1 MKSGKY
7 LDGEKMTFQAF
18 SEIWF
23 TDYANQH
30 LESSTLQLYKHLLQ
44 LHILPAIGHLKLAK
58 VQPAHLNKLYNTLSQ
73 ERKDGKPGGYSPK
86 TIKHVH
92 NLISGIYSAAVKWN
106 TVMEN
111 PCDRVT
117 PPKQTP
123 ARDKIKY
130 FTLEQTELF
139 LSLLDQYQTPTG
151 LKLFFHMAL
160 FCGMRRG
167 ELIALEWS
175 DLDFAQNAVSITKS
189 TSVVNS
195 KPLTKIPKT
204 ATSIR
209 TISVPASVMEIAKAH
224 RKEQLEYRLSI
235 GSAWEG
241 DNYIFT
247 QWNGRQMY
255 PDTPYNAFKKLIARY
270 NKENPVADP
279 LPDIPLHGLRHTSA
293 TLLISQ
299 NVDVRTVSGRLG
311 HAQTSTTMDIYS
323 HTLKKMDEKAAN
335 ALDDLLTK
343 KA

>member
-1 MKSGKY
+1 MASIRKRGDTYQITVSNGRDSTGKQIIETATFAPDPSRTEKQNRKALEKFVFEFEDKVKSGKY

-23 TDYANQH
+23 TDYANQQ
-30 LESSTLQLYKHLLQ
+30 LEASTSQLYRHLLQ

-73 ERKDGKPGGYSPK
+73 ERKDGKPGGYASK

-92 NLISGIYSAAVKWN
+92 VLISGIYSAAVKWN
-106 TVMEN
+106 AVMEN

-139 LSLLDQYQTPTG
+139 LSLLDRYHTPTG

-175 DLDFAQNAVSITKS
+175 DLDFTNNSVSITKS
-189 TSVVNS
+189 TSVVNG
-195 KPLTKIPKT
+195 KPLKKRPRQLHPQELYLFRHLSWKLQGSTGKSSCNTVYPSDLPGKGTITSLPSGMENKCIRILHTMLLKNSLNDIIQKILLP
-204 ATSIR
+204 IR
-209 TISVPASVMEIAKAH
+209 YRISRCMV
-224 RKEQLEYRLSI
+224 
-235 GSAWEG
+235 
-241 DNYIFT
+241 
-247 QWNGRQMY
+247 
-255 PDTPYNAFKKLIARY
+255 
-270 NKENPVADP
+270 
-279 LPDIPLHGLRHTSA
+279 
-293 TLLISQ
+293 
-299 NVDVRTVSGRLG
+299 
-311 HAQTSTTMDIYS
+311 
-323 HTLKKMDEKAAN
+323 
-335 ALDDLLTK
+335 
-343 KA
+343 